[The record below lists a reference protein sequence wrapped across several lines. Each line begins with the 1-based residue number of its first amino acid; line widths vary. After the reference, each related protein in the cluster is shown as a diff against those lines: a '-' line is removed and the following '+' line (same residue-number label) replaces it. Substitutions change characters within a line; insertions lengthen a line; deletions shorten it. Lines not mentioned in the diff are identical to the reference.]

1 MADATGLKRVRE
13 SKGVKLLK
21 TLTDGV
27 LTKFNMAALAVAA
40 VFLALGNTE
49 PAKTEAPAV
58 IAPGELVELK
68 QAEVVVD
75 EPRIDKG
82 MVQVTATFLNL
93 ENVTFLGYH
102 DMFTLTRKG
111 EPVPFEEFS
120 IAPSDSNGL
129 VQSPDPGVPFSVDI
143 VVEAAPGTSLVLN
156 ELTLRKSSL
165 DMSSRWFDPRP
176 IAQMELA

>member
-1 MADATGLKRVRE
+1 MADVTRLTRLRE
-13 SKGVKLLK
+13 SKGVKLFS

-49 PAKTEAPAV
+49 PAKTEEPAT

-75 EPRIDKG
+75 EPQIDKG
-82 MVQVTATFLNL
+82 MVHVTATFLNL
-93 ENVTFLGYH
+93 EDVTFLGYH
-102 DMFTLTRKG
+102 DMFTLTRNG
-111 EPVPFEEFS
+111 EPVPFDQFT

-129 VQSPDPGVPFSVDI
+129 VQTPNPGVPFSVDI
-143 VVEAAPGTSLVLN
+143 SVEAAPGTSLVLN

-165 DMSSRWFDPRP
+165 DMSFRWFDPKQV
-176 IAQMELA
+176 AKVELA